1 MYTFLQPQCW
11 TPTNYAIEWTVIP
24 ELDQPCDWPDLG
36 HPEDDET
43 GTAPNR
49 TNHAIEWT
57 VIPELDQPCDW
68 SDFGYLE
75 DCTFESIFLVGVH
88 PHPIM

>member
-1 MYTFLQPQCW
+1 MYTFVQPQCW
-11 TPTNYAIEWTVIP
+11 TPTNY
-24 ELDQPCDWPDLG
+24 
-36 HPEDDET
+36 
-43 GTAPNR
+43 
-49 TNHAIEWT
+49 AIEWT

-88 PHPIM
+88 LHPIM